1 MLLIACP
8 YCGNRPEIEFSY
20 GGEAHRVRAAQ
31 PALLDDQAWTDF
43 LYMRSNT
50 KGVYAERWRHA
61 RGCGRYFNALRETTT
76 DHFLAFYKTGEPRPP
91 LDSLTEAAR
100 EAGGPGTAGN
110 TGGET

>member
-20 GGEAHRVRAAQ
+20 GGEAHLVRAAQ

-61 RGCGRYFNALRETTT
+61 RGCGRYFNALRDTTT
-76 DHFLAFYKTGEPRPP
+76 DHFLAIYKTGEPRPA
-91 LDSLTEAAR
+91 LDSLAGAAR
-100 EAGGPGTAGN
+100 EAGDIGRAGN
-110 TGGET
+110 ARGET

>member
-8 YCGNRPEIEFSY
+8 YYGNRPEIEFSY
-20 GGEAHRVRAAQ
+20 GGEAHLLRAKQ

-61 RGCGRYFNALRETTT
+61 RGCGRYFNALRDTTT
-76 DHFLAFYKTGEPRPP
+76 DHFLAVYKWGEPRPA
-91 LDSLTEAAR
+91 LDSLAAAAR
-100 EAGGPGTAGN
+100 EAGDIGRAGN
-110 TGGET
+110 AGGET

>member
-20 GGEAHRVRAAQ
+20 GGEAHLVRAAQ
-31 PALLDDQAWTDF
+31 PSLLDDQAWTDF

-61 RGCGRYFNALRETTT
+61 RGCGRFFNALRDTTT
-76 DHFLAFYKTGEPRPP
+76 DHFLAIYKTGEPRPA
-91 LDSLTEAAR
+91 LDSLTGGSQN
-100 EAGGPGTAGN
+100 AGDIGTAGN
-110 TGGET
+110 PGGDT